1 MKDDAMTTAI
11 ACLAAQESALPKLQ
25 PFTGANAQ
33 TPFLATKE
41 TKWHRKICR
50 SLEEAIQRSGLQDG
64 MTISFH
70 HAFREGDKVV
80 NTVIDTLARLGF
92 KNLTLASSSL
102 LNCHDPL
109 VEHIKTGVITQIYTS
124 GMRGKLAEAV
134 SNGLMRNPVQ
144 IHSHGGRVHLL
155 RTGELKIDVAFLGVA
170 CCDEFGNANGSHGK
184 LSCGA
189 LGYAKVDADYARQVL
204 LLTEELV
211 DFPNH
216 PVSISQ
222 DRVDLIVKLDQ
233 VGDPSLISVGAARVT
248 NNPRELLIARR
259 AADVIEHSGYFND
272 GFSLQT
278 GSGAASTAA
287 TRFLEERMN
296 CKAIKASFA
305 LGGITGG
312 IADLHKKGL
321 IKAVVDVQSFDK
333 DAAESLRTSS
343 AHLEISANEYA
354 NPTSKAAY
362 VDRVNVVILSALEI
376 DLDFNVNVITG
387 SDGVMRGASGGHCD
401 VAAAADLTIV
411 VAPLVRSR
419 IPTVVRRVTT
429 RLTPGESIDVLV
441 TDHGIAVN
449 PTRPEVEK
457 RLRDAR
463 LPIMTIDELRE
474 KAVELTG
481 EPEPLEF
488 TERIVGIV
496 RYRDGSVIDVVR
508 QVKG

>member
-1 MKDDAMTTAI
+1 MKNLLEELSTQDAQ
-11 ACLAAQESALPKLQ
+11 LGQLR
-25 PFTGANAQ
+25 PFAGANAK
-33 TPFLATKE
+33 TPYLANAE
-41 TKWHRKICR
+41 TKLHRKLCG
-50 SLEEAIQRSGLQDG
+50 SLEEAIKRSGLRDG

-80 NTVIDTLARLGF
+80 NQVVDTVARMGF
-92 KNLTLASSSL
+92 KDLTLASSSL

-109 VEHIKTGVITQIYTS
+109 IEHIKNGVISRIYTS
-124 GMRGKLAEAV
+124 GLRGKLAEAV
-134 SNGLMRNPVQ
+134 SNGLMKRPVQ

-155 RTGELKIDVAFLGVA
+155 QTGEIKIDVAFLGVA

-184 LSCGA
+184 LNCGS
-189 LGYAKVDADYARQVL
+189 LGYAKVDAEYARQVV
-204 LLTEELV
+204 LLTQEIL

-248 NNPRELLIARR
+248 RNPRELLIARR
-259 AADVIEHSGYFND
+259 AADVIEHSGYFKD
-272 GFSLQT
+272 GFSMQT
-278 GSGAASTAA
+278 GSGAAATAA
-287 TRFLEERMN
+287 TGFLEERMSRN
-296 CKAIKASFA
+296 RITGSFA
-305 LGGITGG
+305 LGGITGS
-312 IADLHKKGL
+312 IADLLKKGL
-321 IKAVVDVQSFDK
+321 IKTVIDVQSFDG
-333 DAAESLRTSS
+333 DAAESLRTSP
-343 AHLEISANEYA
+343 AHLEISANQYA

-362 VDRVNVVILSALEI
+362 VDRVDVVILSALEI

-401 VAAAADLTIV
+401 VAGAANLTIV

-419 IPTVVRRVTT
+419 IPTVVRRVTSL
-429 RLTPGESIDVLV
+429 LTPGESIDVLV
-441 TDHGIAVN
+441 TDQGIAVN
-449 PTRPEVEK
+449 PKRPELEQ

-463 LPIMTIDELRE
+463 LPVITIQELHQ
-474 KAVELTG
+474 KAVALTG

-488 TERIVGIV
+488 TERIVGVI

-508 QVKG
+508 QVRN